1 MRAKIVG
8 AALLFT
14 LAGSA
19 APATA
24 APPTV
29 EEARALLTT
38 VVDLNNKY
46 PFGALGPNRFVA
58 VHSTPLMRA
67 YFSAAYVKSWDR
79 AMTKN
84 KEQPVFDG
92 DGLDGTQEVKKLA
105 FVDASVDG
113 DIVKATLTRYA
124 DGAAPE
130 KETLTLKLVR
140 ENGNLKIDDIGDD
153 LGDGSGLKWRRAYLD
168 GV

>member
-1 MRAKIVG
+1 MRAKILAA
-8 AALLFT
+8 AALLWLST
-14 LAGSA
+14 PA
-19 APATA
+19 AQA

-29 EEARALLTT
+29 DEAKALLTT
-38 VVDLNNKY
+38 VVALNNKY
-46 PFGALGPNRFVA
+46 PFGSLGPQKFVA

-67 YFSAAYVKSWDR
+67 YFSEAYCRSWDR

-105 FVDASVDG
+105 FVDVAVDG
-113 DIVKATLTRYA
+113 DTVKATLTRFA
-124 DGAAPE
+124 DGAAPA
-130 KETLTLKLVR
+130 KETLVLKLTR
-140 ENGNLKIDDIGDD
+140 EGGKLKIDDIGDD
-153 LGDGSGLKWRRAYLD
+153 PGDGSGLKWRRAYLD